1 MKAYVDLPKAACNRL
16 SLIPITSTDL
26 ATSNCSL
33 ALHSFSRKEVIHPHL
48 PVRMPC
54 YDLTPIISPTLGR
67 RNGLRVLVTLMVW
80 RAVCTRPGNV
90 FTATFWFA
98 ITSDSDFKEA
108 SFSLLSEL
116 GPALVRFASSRD
128 FASHCTGHCSA
139 ILAQGVRE
147 ILTWHHPLLPPRYR
161 GSFSRKIQLL
171 TRVALVDGLNQT
183 SHDTS
188 WRRPC
193 ITCHRVPEGTV
204 SFRRPSL
211 DVKPW

>member
-1 MKAYVDLPKAACNRL
+1 M
-16 SLIPITSTDL
+16 LIK
-26 ATSNCSL
+26 
-33 ALHSFSRKEVIHPHL
+33 SFSRKEVIHRHVLVP
-48 PVRMPC
+48 MPC

-67 RNGLRVLVTLMVW
+67 RGGLRVLVTLMVW

-90 FTATFWFA
+90 FTATCWSA
-98 ITSDSDFKEA
+98 ITSDSDFKKA

-116 GPALVRFASSRD
+116 GLALVRFASHHC

-161 GSFSRKIQLL
+161 GSPTRKIQLVA
-171 TRVALVDGLNQT
+171 RVALVDGLNQT

-193 ITCHRVPEGTV
+193 ITCLDVPKRHSSLSRAFIGCQALVRFIVYHRIKDHAPPLVRVPV
-204 SFRRPSL
+204 NSFMF
-211 DVKPW
+211 

>member
-1 MKAYVDLPKAACNRL
+1 
-16 SLIPITSTDL
+16 
-26 ATSNCSL
+26 
-33 ALHSFSRKEVIHPHL
+33 
-48 PVRMPC
+48 MP
-54 YDLTPIISPTLGR
+54 PTLGR
-67 RNGLRVLVTLMVW
+67 RIGLRVLVTFMVW

-90 FTATFWFA
+90 FTAVCWPA

-116 GPALVRFASSRD
+116 GQALMRFASPRG
-128 FASHCTGHCSA
+128 FAAHCTCHC
-139 ILAQGVRE
+139 ITFLAQDVRV

-161 GSFSRKIQLL
+161 GSLAWKIQQ
-171 TRVALVDGLNQT
+171 TIRVALVDGLNQT

-193 ITCHRVPEGTV
+193 NTCHRVPKGTLC
-204 SFRRPSL
+204 FRSASL

>member
-1 MKAYVDLPKAACNRL
+1 MPKCRPKWHLSSWPSVCLP
-16 SLIPITSTDL
+16 
-26 ATSNCSL
+26 
-33 ALHSFSRKEVIHPHL
+33 RKEVIHRHVLVP
-48 PVRMPC
+48 MPC

-67 RNGLRVLVTLMVW
+67 RGGLRVLVTLMVW

-90 FTATFWFA
+90 FTATCWSA
-98 ITSDSDFKEA
+98 ITSDSDFKKA

-116 GPALVRFASSRD
+116 GLALVRFASHHC
-128 FASHCTGHCSA
+128 FASHCTSHCSA

-161 GSFSRKIQLL
+161 GSPTRKIQLVA
-171 TRVALVDGLNQT
+171 RVALVDGLNQT

-193 ITCHRVPEGTV
+193 ITCLDVPEGTV
-204 SFRRPSL
+204 LFREPTS